1 MQIFDAHLDMA
12 WNATDWNR
20 DLNKPIAEIRAF
32 ENQFQLPGIV
42 DGDATVSWPELLRG
56 GVCTIIATLL
66 ARLNR
71 REAPRSYY
79 QSLEAAYGVAHGQ
92 LAYYKALV
100 AGGKLRHICD
110 AKTLEAHTAQWQQ
123 SDTSTAPLG
132 FILSMEGSWPI
143 LSPGQIQELSLIHI

>member
-71 REAPRSYY
+71 REVPPCT
-79 QSLEAAYGVAHGQ
+79 AASAQ
-92 LAYYKALV
+92 T
-100 AGGKLRHICD
+100 RRFRQR
-110 AKTLEAHTAQWQQ
+110 TLPT
-123 SDTSTAPLG
+123 TSTTSCTAT
-132 FILSMEGSWPI
+132 GS
-143 LSPGQIQELSLIHI
+143 GSLRMHYPRVAWKRSRMGVKRRT